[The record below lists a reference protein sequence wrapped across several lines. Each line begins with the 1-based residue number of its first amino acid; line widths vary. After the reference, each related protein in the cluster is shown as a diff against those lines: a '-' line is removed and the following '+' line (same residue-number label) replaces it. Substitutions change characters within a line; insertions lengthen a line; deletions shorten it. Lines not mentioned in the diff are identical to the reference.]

1 MLRSKKIYIPPSMT
15 LYAAASGLMA
25 ISLKTPDDTP
35 PITEGGGGDPYS
47 EGLAKEFTFDYS
59 WWFEEN
65 DETENENDITNMY

>member
-25 ISLKTPDDTP
+25 ISTPEGTITDD
-35 PITEGGGGDPYS
+35 GGGDPEK

-65 DETENENDITNMY
+65 DETENDITKMY

>member
-25 ISLKTPDDTP
+25 ISTPEGTP
-35 PITEGGGGDPYS
+35 NITDNDEGGDPYS

-65 DETENENDITNMY
+65 DETENDITKMY

>member
-25 ISLKTPDDTP
+25 ISTPEGTITDD
-35 PITEGGGGDPYS
+35 EGGNPET

-65 DETENENDITNMY
+65 DETENDITKMY

>member
-15 LYAAASGLMA
+15 LYATASGLMA
-25 ISLKTPDDTP
+25 ISTPEGT
-35 PITEGGGGDPYS
+35 ITDNDEVGDPYT

-65 DETENENDITNMY
+65 DETENDITNMY

>member
-25 ISLKTPDDTP
+25 ISTPKDTP
-35 PITEGGGGDPYS
+35 NITDNDEGGDPYS

-65 DETENENDITNMY
+65 DETENDITKMY

>member
-25 ISLKTPDDTP
+25 ISTPEGTITDD
-35 PITEGGGGDPYS
+35 EGGDPEK

-65 DETENENDITNMY
+65 DETENDITNMY

>member
-35 PITEGGGGDPYS
+35 PITEGGGGDPEK

-65 DETENENDITNMY
+65 DETENDITNMY

>member
-25 ISLKTPDDTP
+25 ISTPEGTITDD
-35 PITEGGGGDPYS
+35 GGGDPA

-65 DETENENDITNMY
+65 DETENDITKMY

>member
-25 ISLKTPDDTP
+25 ISTPEGT
-35 PITEGGGGDPYS
+35 ITEDGGGDPYS

-65 DETENENDITNMY
+65 DETENENDITKMY

>member
-25 ISLKTPDDTP
+25 ISTPEGTITDD
-35 PITEGGGGDPYS
+35 EGGNPEE

-65 DETENENDITNMY
+65 DETENDITNMY

>member
-25 ISLKTPDDTP
+25 ISTPEGTPD
-35 PITEGGGGDPYS
+35 ITDGEGGDPET

-65 DETENENDITNMY
+65 DETENDITKMY

>member
-25 ISLKTPDDTP
+25 ISPPKGTPD
-35 PITEGGGGDPYS
+35 ITDNGEGGDPEE

-65 DETENENDITNMY
+65 DETENDITNMY

>member
-25 ISLKTPDDTP
+25 ISHDTP
-35 PITEGGGGDPYS
+35 EGTPSLIEEGEGDPS
-47 EGLAKEFTFDYS
+47 GGLAKEFTFDYS

-65 DETENENDITNMY
+65 DETENENDITKMY

>member
-25 ISLKTPDDTP
+25 ISLKTPEGT
-35 PITEGGGGDPYS
+35 ITEGGGGDPET

-65 DETENENDITNMY
+65 DETENDITNMY

>member
-25 ISLKTPDDTP
+25 ISHKTTDASLIDN
-35 PITEGGGGDPYS
+35 GGGGDPEE

-65 DETENENDITNMY
+65 DETENDITNMY

>member
-25 ISLKTPDDTP
+25 ISLKTPEGT
-35 PITEGGGGDPYS
+35 ITEGGGGDPEE

-65 DETENENDITNMY
+65 DETENDITKMY

>member
-25 ISLKTPDDTP
+25 ISTPKGTITDDD
-35 PITEGGGGDPYS
+35 EGGDPET

-65 DETENENDITNMY
+65 DETENDITNMY

>member
-25 ISLKTPDDTP
+25 ISHKTPDASLIDN
-35 PITEGGGGDPYS
+35 GRVGDPA

-65 DETENENDITNMY
+65 DETENENDITKMY

>member
-25 ISLKTPDDTP
+25 ISTPEGT
-35 PITEGGGGDPYS
+35 ITEDGGGDPA

-65 DETENENDITNMY
+65 DETENENDITKMY

>member
-25 ISLKTPDDTP
+25 ISTPEGTP
-35 PITEGGGGDPYS
+35 NITDNDEVGDPYT

>member
-25 ISLKTPDDTP
+25 ISHKTPDDTP
-35 PITEGGGGDPYS
+35 PLIEEGEGGDPAG
-47 EGLAKEFTFDYS
+47 GLAKEFTFDYS

-65 DETENENDITNMY
+65 DETENDITNMY

>member
-15 LYAAASGLMA
+15 LYSAASGLMA
-25 ISLKTPDDTP
+25 ISLKTPEGT
-35 PITEGGGGDPYS
+35 ITEGGGGDPET

-65 DETENENDITNMY
+65 DETENDITNMY